1 MVTFD
6 LRGHRASERPLD
18 AGAYTDAQPWADDL
32 AAVIDATGLERPV
45 LVGWS
50 YGGFVIAD
58 YIHAHGSAAIGGIEL
73 VGGAVLLRPPSLD
86 HIGPEFLENAP
97 AACDPDL
104 RVSIPAIRQF
114 LHACSARPLGDELLA
129 EALAWNMVV
138 APEVRAALIG
148 RDLDA
153 GDVLARLPVPVLVTH
168 GREDAIILPSMAERV
183 LERCPTAVA
192 SWYDGVGHM
201 PFLES
206 TDRFDRELGSFVAEA
221 LR

>member
-1 MVTFD
+1 M
-6 LRGHRASERPLD
+6 
-18 AGAYTDAQPWADDL
+18 
-32 AAVIDATGLERPV
+32 

-86 HIGPEFLENAP
+86 HIGPGFLENAP

-114 LHACSARPLGDELLA
+114 LHACSARPLTTSCSRRRSPGT
-129 EALAWNMVV
+129 WSWRRRS
-138 APEVRAALIG
+138 RAALIG